1 MLRAFGMEPEFTNYT
16 RNFKGTLDYIWSPL
30 PPSSLSLSLMP
41 GRYTPSRLKM
51 LAVSTPPT
59 AEDVASHCE
68 GLPSVQYPSDHIYLC
83 CDASLNL
90 NGGGGGNN
98 GGGGMSLSAM
108 ALRHQLG
115 HKPGLGNP
123 RMAQQQSGRR

>member
-1 MLRAFGMEPEFTNYT
+1 MM
-16 RNFKGTLDYIWSPL
+16 
-30 PPSSLSLSLMP
+30 
-41 GRYTPSRLKM
+41 
-51 LAVSTPPT
+51 AVSTPPT
-59 AEDVASHCE
+59 AEDVAAHCE

-90 NGGGGGNN
+90 SGSGGGGGNG

-123 RMAQQQSGRR
+123 RMGQQQQSGRR